1 MCEED
6 TPLKTQYACHTHK
19 RVYDHTHICSAHAHH
34 TTGSRPPP
42 PLWRRRA
49 PHLPLT
55 TLAIYYILGRPSKV
69 NKQVSFDSAMLS
81 SRSLAMSRVLAVRR
95 SEQVLRVLRVYSS
108 TTPYNAENCKISC
121 RVLKYKLSLVSSTA
135 SWYCNC

>member
-1 MCEED
+1 MRI
-6 TPLKTQYACHTHK
+6 TPHGRA
-19 RVYDHTHICSAHAHH
+19 
-34 TTGSRPPP
+34 P
-42 PLWRRRA
+42 PLWRRA

-55 TLAIYYILGRPSKV
+55 TLAIYYIGRPSKV

-121 RVLKYKLSLVSSTA
+121 RVLKYKLSLASSTA
-135 SWYCNC
+135 S